1 MYNKTI
7 ETQKRH
13 DSVNAV
19 IEIEVGRME
28 NISDNTK
35 EESQIA
41 KYTVKDSVFTSLFKD
56 KKYLL
61 QLYRALHPEDK
72 KTTEDQLTD
81 ITIKNILTDGMYND
95 LGFMAGDRLMILV
108 EAQSTWTMNII
119 IRALMYLVQTYHDYF
134 EREGADLY
142 GSRKVSLP
150 KPELYVIFTGERVEK
165 PETVSLTEEF
175 FGGEDCAIEV
185 KVKMIYGDD
194 AWREPVS
201 GEQPE
206 KDIISQYITF
216 TKVYNEQLKLYQRTR
231 KTITETI
238 RICKDRNVLREYLS
252 SREKEVVDIMMT
264 LFDEERIMQT
274 YVANKEKEAVKENA
288 KRTAERMLRTGK
300 LTVEEIAS
308 CCPELSIEDVRQMKE
323 KMMQA
328 V

>member
-1 MYNKTI
+1 
-7 ETQKRH
+7 
-13 DSVNAV
+13 
-19 IEIEVGRME
+19 ME

-72 KTTEDQLTD
+72 ETTEDQLTD

-95 LGFMAGDRLMILV
+95 LGFMAGDRLLILV

-134 EREGADLY
+134 DREGADLY
-142 GSRKVSLP
+142 GSRKVKLP
-150 KPELYVIFTGERVEK
+150 KPELYVIFTGETAAK

-274 YVANKEKEAVKENA
+274 YVANKEKEAAKEAA
-288 KRTAERMLRTGK
+288 KKTAVEGAENMLKTGK
-300 LTVEEIAS
+300 LSVEEIAA
-308 CCPELSIEDVRQMKE
+308 CFAELSIEDVRHLKE

>member
-1 MYNKTI
+1 
-7 ETQKRH
+7 
-13 DSVNAV
+13 
-19 IEIEVGRME
+19 ME

-72 KTTEDQLTD
+72 ETTEDQLTD

-95 LGFMAGDRLMILV
+95 LGFMAGDRLLILV

-134 EREGADLY
+134 DREGADLY
-142 GSRKVSLP
+142 GSRKVKLP
-150 KPELYVIFTGERVEK
+150 KPELYVIFTGERAAK

-274 YVANKEKEAVKENA
+274 YVANKEKEAAKEAA
-288 KRTAERMLRTGK
+288 KKTAVEGAENMLKTGK
-300 LTVEEIAS
+300 LSVEEIAA
-308 CCPELSIEDVRQMKE
+308 CFAELSIEDVRHLKE

>member
-1 MYNKTI
+1 MYNNTI
-7 ETQKRH
+7 ETQKGH
-13 DSVNAV
+13 DSANAV

-35 EESQIA
+35 EKSQIT

-108 EAQSTWTMNII
+108 EAQST
-119 IRALMYLVQTYHDYF
+119 
-134 EREGADLY
+134 
-142 GSRKVSLP
+142 
-150 KPELYVIFTGERVEK
+150 
-165 PETVSLTEEF
+165 
-175 FGGEDCAIEV
+175 
-185 KVKMIYGDD
+185 
-194 AWREPVS
+194 
-201 GEQPE
+201 
-206 KDIISQYITF
+206 
-216 TKVYNEQLKLYQRTR
+216 
-231 KTITETI
+231 TETI

-252 SREKEVVDIMMT
+252 FREKEVVDIMMT